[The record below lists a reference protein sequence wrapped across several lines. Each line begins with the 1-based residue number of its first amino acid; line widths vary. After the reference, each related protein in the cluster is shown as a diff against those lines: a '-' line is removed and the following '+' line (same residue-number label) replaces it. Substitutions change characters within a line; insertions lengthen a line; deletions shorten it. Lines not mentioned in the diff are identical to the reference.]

1 MANTKTL
8 AILSQNPKET
18 IYYLTL
24 VCVGNAQ
31 ETNYVIHNSSTQ
43 ATTFNMTDPKDCL
56 ITGLKTITNVTGAA
70 RVQLNWDA
78 TTPIVASA
86 INTNNNIDFSFKKVG
101 GLRNQAAA
109 TSAAGNTGNITLTT
123 TGLVSG
129 DVLTLLMKV
138 RMA

>member
-24 VCVGNAQ
+24 VCVSNTQ
-31 ETNYVIHNSSTQ
+31 ETNYVIHSSSTQ
-43 ATTFNMTDPKDCL
+43 ATTFNMTNPKDCL
-56 ITGLKTITNVTGAA
+56 ITGLKTITNVTGTA
-70 RVQLNWDA
+70 RVSLNWDA
-78 TTPIVASA
+78 TTPIVATA
-86 INTNNNIDFSFKKVG
+86 INTNNNIDISFKMIG

-109 TSAAGNTGNITLTT
+109 TTAAGVTGDITLTT
-123 TGLVSG
+123 TGLVTG
-129 DVLTLLMKV
+129 DVLTIIIKV